1 MTIANKGPRTVIPPD
16 WSFALRFR
24 AVLLSVSLTL
34 TGCATTRVSP
44 VFSFSGPLETPSGP
58 SISEMTQIGRARVE
72 TFFSLPFAA
81 PLEIVVAPNRT
92 AFDALFADDP
102 DIAPTQCWMVG
113 VGGASLLALLS
124 PRAWPSE
131 ACEHEANDAAHVQ
144 EIVTHELT
152 HAFHGQR
159 NPTGDFKG
167 MDDVGWFVEGLAVV
181 VSGQLERGNRPS
193 ATDALAAGAAPA
205 RLADAWSGRYRYG
218 VSGSMVA
225 WIDAV
230 YGRTTV
236 KELLE
241 AVTQQ
246 EILEELGLTENEFLT
261 RWRAWVT
268 KPL

>member
-1 MTIANKGPRTVIPPD
+1 M
-16 WSFALRFR
+16 RFR
-24 AVLLSVSLTL
+24 AAFLSVSLTL

-44 VFSFSGPLETPSGP
+44 AFSFSGPLETPSGP
-58 SISEMTQIGRARVE
+58 SIAEMTQIGRDRVE
-72 TFFSLPFAA
+72 AFFSLPFAA

-92 AFDALFADDP
+92 AFDALFAEDP
-102 DIAPTQCWMVG
+102 AIAPTQCWMVG
-113 VGGASLLALLS
+113 VGEARLLALLS

-131 ACEHEANDAAHVQ
+131 ACEHDADDTAHIQ

-159 NPTGDFKG
+159 NPTADFTG
-167 MDDVGWFVEGLAVV
+167 MDDVGWFVEGLAVL

-193 ATDALAAGAAPA
+193 AADALAAGAAPV

-218 VSGSMVA
+218 ISGSMVA
-225 WIDAV
+225 WIDAA
-230 YGRTTV
+230 YGRDTV

-246 EILEELGLTENEFLT
+246 EILEKLGLTENEFLA
-261 RWRAWVT
+261 RWGDWVT
-268 KPL
+268 KAQ